1 MFFIL
6 LIFLSL
12 ACFPMAGMATAHP
25 VKTPKTTRTI
35 SKKHTVPV
43 RSVPHS
49 KTVANV
55 HSGPK
60 HRAKLLSSYRHW
72 QGTRYRLGG
81 TTHRAVDCSALT
93 RNLYRETF
101 QMKLPRT
108 TGGQLNRG
116 KHVARGRLRVGDLV
130 FFHTG
135 RYQKHVGVYI
145 GQGRFIHASRKKGV
159 TMSSLNDAYWTQHYL
174 TARRVLK
181 EMPSAS
187 QKVQTGVPRTVAK
200 NGG

>member
-6 LIFLSL
+6 LVFLSL
-12 ACFPMAGMATAHP
+12 TCFSVSGMATTHP
-25 VKTPKTTRTI
+25 IQTPKITRPI
-35 SKKHTVPV
+35 SKRHTIHTRLVSRPEN
-43 RSVPHS
+43 
-49 KTVANV
+49 VARI

-60 HRAKLLSSYRHW
+60 HRAKLLSNYRHW

-108 TGGQLNRG
+108 TGGQLH
-116 KHVARGRLRVGDLV
+116 KGRRIAKSRLQVGDLV

-135 RYQKHVGVYI
+135 RYQKHVGVYV
-145 GQGRFIHASRKKGV
+145 GLGRFIHASRKKGV
-159 TMSSLNDAYWTQHYL
+159 TISSLNDAYWAHHYL
-174 TARRVLK
+174 TARRVLQ
-181 EMPSAS
+181 EAPSGS
-187 QKVQTGVPRTVAK
+187 QKARTGAPLAVAK